1 MKMKN
6 YFLMLITILS
16 LSATQ
21 AQINSIQDFV
31 IKNEELKMLTVR
43 IAKNY
48 IMTGVLPNNK
58 KLLKEYEED
67 KNNFQE
73 ILIELTNNSPNDEI
87 EIELQKLNLSWMMMD
102 RILNKKYDAAAA
114 SKVLNYS
121 EKMVDEIENI
131 TKLVLQSTKQK
142 SVRYLKASSDG
153 RMLSQKLLLYYMAHK
168 VKMRNASIPQG
179 FEDTKT
185 KLYDIIKLLTDAA
198 QNDPNLKTDE
208 GIQLYIDMIKDSYGK
223 VRKTLTLKSK
233 VHPLTANLIV
243 NQLTENFDL
252 LTNLI
257 YEKFN
262 G

>member
-6 YFLMLITILS
+6 YFFILLTLLS
-16 LSATQ
+16 LTATQ

-48 IMTGVLPNNK
+48 IMTGVLPGNK
-58 KLLKEYEED
+58 KLQKEYEND
-67 KNNFQE
+67 KNTFQE
-73 ILIELTNNSPNDEI
+73 TLVELTNNSPNDEI
-87 EIELQKLNLSWMMMD
+87 EIELQKLGLSWMMMD
-102 RILNKKYDAAAA
+102 RILSKKYDGAAAL
-114 SKVLNYS
+114 KVLNYS
-121 EKMVDEIENI
+121 EKMVEEIDNI
-131 TKLVLQSTKQK
+131 TNLVLESTKQK

-153 RMLSQKLLLYYMAHK
+153 RMLTQKLLLYYMANK
-168 VKMRNASIPQG
+168 VKLRDPNIPKS
-179 FEDTKT
+179 FENTKT
-185 KLYDIIKLLTDAA
+185 RLYDIIKLLTEAA

-208 GIQLYIDMIKDSYGK
+208 GIQLYIDMIKDGYGK
-223 VRKTLTLKSK
+223 VRKTLTLSSK
-233 VHPLTANLIV
+233 VHPLTANLII

-252 LTNLI
+252 LTNII

>member
-31 IKNEELKMLTVR
+31 IKNEELKMLTFR

-58 KLLKEYEED
+58 KLLKEYEDD

-114 SKVLNYS
+114 LKVLNYS

-142 SVRYLKASSDG
+142 AVRYLKASSDG
-153 RMLSQKLLLYYMAHK
+153 RMLSQKLLLYYMANK
-168 VKMRNASIPQG
+168 VKMRNPEIPQR
-179 FEDTKT
+179 FDETKT

-243 NQLTENFDL
+243 NQLTENFNL

>member
-6 YFLMLITILS
+6 YFLMLLTILS
-16 LSATQ
+16 LTATQ

-58 KLLKEYEED
+58 KLLKEYEDD
-67 KNNFQE
+67 KAQFQE
-73 ILIELTNNSPNDEI
+73 TLVELTNNSPNDEI
-87 EIELQKLNLSWMMMD
+87 EIELQKLGLSWMMMD
-102 RILNKKYDAAAA
+102 RILRKKYDAVAA

-121 EKMVDEIENI
+121 EKMVGEIDNI
-131 TKLVLQSTKQK
+131 TNLVLQSTKQK

-153 RMLSQKLLLYYMAHK
+153 RMLSQKLLLYYMANK
-168 VKMRNASIPQG
+168 VKMRNSEIPTR

-185 KLYDIIKLLTDAA
+185 KLYDVIKLLTDAA

-208 GIQLYIDMIKDSYGK
+208 GVQLYIDMIKDSYGK

-233 VHPLTANLIV
+233 VHALTANLII

-252 LTNLI
+252 LTNI
-257 YEKFN
+257 MYERFN